1 MLTTPVIGAV
11 MDQLLPTSSSSARI
25 DVEVREPWQLV
36 ARSGAGW
43 LAIGLTMPAVIGAL
57 QMLSI
62 RSLTGTSLNWS
73 TILIALRGGRV
84 VAGVIGLIGVWRLL
98 RAPCIDRQYRVL
110 VLALFFATAIASPVL
125 ASENNAASALSIV
138 VAIASWIALIEALR
152 KIEMAAG
159 DGGRASG
166 LWRVLTVVA
175 ILVLVIS
182 LPTIPIREPLIF
194 VGILLVVRTLL
205 IVVCFAQLRQELC

>member
-1 MLTTPVIGAV
+1 M
-11 MDQLLPTSSSSARI
+11 
-25 DVEVREPWQLV
+25 
-36 ARSGAGW
+36 
-43 LAIGLTMPAVIGAL
+43 
-57 QMLSI
+57 
-62 RSLTGTSLNWS
+62 
-73 TILIALRGGRV
+73 
-84 VAGVIGLIGVWRLL
+84 
-98 RAPCIDRQYRVL
+98 
-110 VLALFFATAIASPVL
+110 
-125 ASENNAASALSIV
+125 

>member
-1 MLTTPVIGAV
+1 

-125 ASENNAASALSIV
+125 ASENNAGSALSIV

>member
-1 MLTTPVIGAV
+1 